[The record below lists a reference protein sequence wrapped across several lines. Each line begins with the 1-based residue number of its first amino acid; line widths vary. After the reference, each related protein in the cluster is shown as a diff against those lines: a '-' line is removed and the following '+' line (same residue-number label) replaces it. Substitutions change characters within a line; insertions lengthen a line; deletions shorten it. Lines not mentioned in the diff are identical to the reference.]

1 MPSLNILI
9 DMIRKGQSSARP
21 NLLAINTFKRRD
33 REKEKQQSTGKLS
46 TLDTE
51 LAMWTGDIA
60 SEAKNGRLSLVGE
73 DGRCK
78 QIDSS
83 DGVREG
89 WLKIEAVRPEVSE

>member
-1 MPSLNILI
+1 M
-9 DMIRKGQSSARP
+9 
-21 NLLAINTFKRRD
+21 NTFKRRA
-33 REKEKQQSTGKLS
+33 REKEKQQTTGKLS

-51 LAMWTGDIA
+51 LALWTGDIA
-60 SEAKNGRLSLVGE
+60 SGAENGRLSLVGK

-89 WLKIEAVRPEVSE
+89 WLKSGAIRPEVSE